1 MSIKLNVLDILNDA
15 INKPEE
21 ELDLEWAWP
30 PIQPAAPTV
39 IKPAESK
46 TKAKSKGDN
55 RLIFFVPDPQIGYR
69 KYEDGTLDPFHD
81 EVAIDI
87 QFQILAYLEKAYG
100 VDEIIHLGDY
110 LDLPTMGKYA
120 QEEMF
125 AHTVQPAINY
135 GHNLLAKQRATC
147 PTAKIVLLE
156 GNHDC
161 RMQKYVVMNAMAS
174 KGIKR
179 ANAVPED
186 WPVMS
191 LPHLLRLEDLNV
203 DYVGAY
209 PAGEYWLTK
218 NLKAIHGTTV
228 RSGGSTASSYVNANP
243 HISTVFGHAHRQELQ
258 YKTVADKDGPIRSVS
273 ASPGCL
279 CRVDGAVPS
288 YGGGVNDQGRP
299 VTHWENWQQGVM
311 VGWIRPDGQFTL
323 QPIHIMSGWALYEG
337 QEFTSSL

>member
-1 MSIKLNVLDILNDA
+1 MSKVTISDLLDQALVEANPLAVGD
-15 INKPEE
+15 
-21 ELDLEWAWP
+21 WSWP
-30 PIQPAAPTV
+30 PIQPAKPTI
-39 IKPAESK
+39 IKPATYKERK
-46 TKAKSKGDN
+46 NKKDG
-55 RLIFFVPDPQIGYR
+55 RLIMFVPDPQIGYR

-81 EVAIDI
+81 ETAIEI
-87 QFQILAYLEKAYG
+87 HFQLLAYMEEKYG

-125 AHTVQPAINY
+125 AHTVQPALDY

-147 PTAKIVLLE
+147 PTAKITLIE

-161 RMQKYVVMNAMAS
+161 RMQKYVTMNAMAS

-179 ANAVPED
+179 AGATPED

-191 LPHLLRLEDLNV
+191 IPYLLRLDDLNV

-209 PAGEYWLTK
+209 PAGEYWITPQLR
-218 NLKAIHGTTV
+218 AVHGTTV
-228 RSGGSTASSYVNANP
+228 RSGGSTASAYVNKNP
-243 HISTVFGHAHRQELQ
+243 HVSTVFGHAHRQEMQ
-258 YKTVADKDGPIRSVS
+258 YKTVANGDGPIRSVS

-288 YGGGVNDQGRP
+288 YGSGLTDQGRP
-299 VTHWENWQQGVM
+299 VKHWEDWQQGVM
-311 VGWIRPDGQFTL
+311 IGWVKDDGSFTL
-323 QPIHIMSGWALYEG
+323 QPIHIMDGWAIYEG
-337 QEFTSSL
+337 IEFKATV